1 VEFRGKTGD
10 VVDIGRNGDFVVV
23 DLYNHGRKSFH
34 SSDVEHN
41 DYAGSDDEQ
50 EYQQRV
56 AEDMF
61 GLDPKVKA
69 KIQQIA
75 AEISDIPGYW
85 DWKRDT
91 FTPYGIL
98 ELEKALDNN
107 KKYVKYAL
115 SLTADDDYAYED
127 VAEGSAQELSIQ
139 QLATISD
146 EALDNAYGYG
156 RSAPGN
162 TFGWQANLMS
172 AAYAKKMID
181 AGVTDIEKISDAI
194 HKGWNVTAQ
203 KFVQNPDQF
212 DDTEKLRQAGKLDA
226 KLQQRAKLMKIN
238 YANLDNEEQEKDRV
252 VARALLQAMK
262 GQQDVAEGSI
272 TPDVTV
278 DKVHDD
284 GHEKEWHVFRGKE
297 MIGYVIKNQP
307 DTSEGLYIAY
317 GHGPGRAFVKEFRG
331 LKSAVNYI
339 TSLKEGVAEGSEQK
353 YLWHGSRQKI
363 PMLEPRQSVDTG
375 GAAGS
380 NQNAIY
386 ATSDPKVAIAM
397 GLTTPGSD
405 TGMFPND
412 PQMVLFK
419 GNIRKGE
426 NVYLHKVPFN
436 GPDGKP
442 QFVQGAHDR
451 EFYSIPGVK
460 GIKPTEIKAVPVD
473 KYLNLIRK
481 ATPADLELQK
491 KYMQEGVAEG
501 SFKQTP
507 GQRQYGA
514 LHSQLQSLA
523 NSGQINTPV
532 GKQKAEKMIDTI
544 QQLVDTDPSC
554 AGSTVP
560 SKKIWLSEQGMA
572 EGSVQDKLHQ
582 RHQELRKKSG
592 LPDPDYYK
600 ELKATYDLP
609 DQERYAKAAEL
620 KKKYN
625 VKESQRTQ
633 CPECGGA
640 AYEDRVLAEK
650 QDACYHKVRSRYKV
664 WPSAYASGALVQCR
678 KKGAANWGNKSK
690 K

>member
-1 VEFRGKTGD
+1 MIIDHLFNSGLTESKSGLQVGDPVIITGNVEFRGKTGD

-34 SSDVEHN
+34 SSDVDHN

-127 VAEGSAQELSIQ
+127 VAETVL
-139 QLATISD
+139 
-146 EALDNAYGYG
+146 
-156 RSAPGN
+156 
-162 TFGWQANLMS
+162 
-172 AAYAKKMID
+172 
-181 AGVTDIEKISDAI
+181 
-194 HKGWNVTAQ
+194 
-203 KFVQNPDQF
+203 NPKDPQG
-212 DDTEKLRQAGKLDA
+212 DYDA
-226 KLQQRAKLMKIN
+226 KRKVIHDLSLDPNVDQQAVQQRRLDLDREAKSK
-238 YANLDNEEQEKDRV
+238 
-252 VARALLQAMK
+252 
-262 GQQDVAEGSI
+262 
-272 TPDVTV
+272 
-278 DKVHDD
+278 
-284 GHEKEWHVFRGKE
+284 
-297 MIGYVIKNQP
+297 
-307 DTSEGLYIAY
+307 
-317 GHGPGRAFVKEFRG
+317 G
-331 LKSAVNYI
+331 LK
-339 TSLKEGVAEGSEQK
+339 
-353 YLWHGSRQKI
+353 
-363 PMLEPRQSVDTG
+363 
-375 GAAGS
+375 
-380 NQNAIY
+380 
-386 ATSDPKVAIAM
+386 
-397 GLTTPGSD
+397 
-405 TGMFPND
+405 
-412 PQMVLFK
+412 
-419 GNIRKGE
+419 
-426 NVYLHKVPFN
+426 
-436 GPDGKP
+436 
-442 QFVQGAHDR
+442 
-451 EFYSIPGVK
+451 
-460 GIKPTEIKAVPVD
+460 
-473 KYLNLIRK
+473 
-481 ATPADLELQK
+481 
-491 KYMQEGVAEG
+491 
-501 SFKQTP
+501 
-507 GQRQYGA
+507 
-514 LHSQLQSLA
+514 
-523 NSGQINTPV
+523 
-532 GKQKAEKMIDTI
+532 
-544 QQLVDTDPSC
+544 
-554 AGSTVP
+554 
-560 SKKIWLSEQGMA
+560 EQGMA
-572 EGSVQDKLHQ
+572 EGSVQDKLHR

-600 ELKATYDLP
+600 ELRATYDLP

-690 K
+690 

>member
-1 VEFRGKTGD
+1 MIIDHLFNSNLTESKSGLQVGDPVVITGNVQFQGKTGD
-10 VVDIGRNGDFVVV
+10 VVDIGRDGAFVVV

-34 SSDVEHN
+34 SSDVSHN

-56 AEDMF
+56 AEGD
-61 GLDPKVKA
+61 LDK
-69 KIQQIA
+69 
-75 AEISDIPGYW
+75 
-85 DWKRDT
+85 
-91 FTPYGIL
+91 F
-98 ELEKALDNN
+98 
-107 KKYVKYAL
+107 KKYTRPVVKTTPKIERTTNPSGRTTDHVEWIVTSDTGEKRRFTSKKSAQEYYNMCTKRGVAEGNL
-115 SLTADDDYAYED
+115 QEFAPGDGNSGRWYSDDDLADIVGEDWYEFDVSHEMGNIGTQGERARIFLAREAEAYLNDRGYNVNVLDVRDQGDNLSWYISGSLMNEQG

-156 RSAPGN
+156 RSSPGN
-162 TFGWQANLMS
+162 SFGWQANLMS

-181 AGVTDIEKISDAI
+181 AGVTDIEKIADAI
-194 HKGWNVTAQ
+194 HKGWNITAS

-212 DDTEKLRQAGKLDA
+212 GDTEKLKQAGKLDA

-262 GQQDVAEGSI
+262 GQQ
-272 TPDVTV
+272 
-278 DKVHDD
+278 
-284 GHEKEWHVFRGKE
+284 
-297 MIGYVIKNQP
+297 
-307 DTSEGLYIAY
+307 
-317 GHGPGRAFVKEFRG
+317 
-331 LKSAVNYI
+331 
-339 TSLKEGVAEGSEQK
+339 GVAEGSLNPKARAKAQMLKMYGDGQITFRKTSNGGYFIQHEDNFGDTNSHQYDPATGK
-353 YLWHGSRQKI
+353 VDFSGVTRSSYHG
-363 PMLEPRQSVDTG
+363 
-375 GAAGS
+375 
-380 NQNAIY
+380 
-386 ATSDPKVAIAM
+386 
-397 GLTTPGSD
+397 
-405 TGMFPND
+405 
-412 PQMVLFK
+412 
-419 GNIRKGE
+419 
-426 NVYLHKVPFN
+426 
-436 GPDGKP
+436 
-442 QFVQGAHDR
+442 
-451 EFYSIPGVK
+451 YS
-460 GIKPTEIKAVPVD
+460 
-473 KYLNLIRK
+473 
-481 ATPADLELQK
+481 
-491 KYMQEGVAEG
+491 EGVTEG

-572 EGSVQDKLHQ
+572 EGSAQEKLYK

-592 LPDPDYYK
+592 LPDAEYYQ
-600 ELKATYDLP
+600 ELKQTYTLP
-609 DQERYAKAAEL
+609 DEERYAKQAEI
-620 KKKYN
+620 KKRYG
-625 VKESQRTQ
+625 VKEQRTQ